1 MKIMGQRIRQKR
13 LELGLT
19 QEELGKKIG
28 VKKSTISK
36 IEKGE
41 AKTIDRDYLAK
52 MIQLFHCD
60 PSWLLDLNGVDSVE
74 LTYSAPGKE
83 TIKATVNLEPPI
95 IGPSSL
101 RAKLYQAA
109 TDVPPENLQTAID
122 VLKALAQKE
131 E

>member
-1 MKIMGQRIRQKR
+1 MKVMGQRIRQKR
-13 LELGLT
+13 IELGLT

-41 AKTIDRDYLAK
+41 VKTIDRDYIAK

-60 PSWLLDLNGVDSVE
+60 PSWLMDLSDVDSVE

-83 TIKATVNLEPPI
+83 PIKAIVNLEPPI
-95 IGPSSL
+95 IGTASL

-109 TDVPPENLQTAID
+109 VDVLPENLQTAID
-122 VLKALAQKE
+122 ILKTLGRKGE
-131 E
+131 